1 MSLEGL
7 NATSRNTLMA
17 HLDIVYTAFGPDWLE
32 ATMPVDHRTH
42 QPLGMLHGGAS
53 VVLAETL
60 GSLAANMAVG
70 PDSYCVGL
78 EVNANHLRAK
88 REGAVTGRC
97 SPLHLGATTQVWQI
111 EIRDERGRLLCT
123 SRLTMAVLKYK
134 RSKDSGEAW
143 SAITHHECKISKPY
157 SSDPSI
163 IANVLRGLSHF
174 SRQQNKV
181 AL

>member
-1 MSLEGL
+1 MSQESSPIWRKPMSLEGL
-7 NATSRNTLMA
+7 NASSRNTLMA
-17 HLDIVYTAFGPDWLE
+17 HLDIVYSAFGPDWLE

-70 PDSYCVGL
+70 AESYCVGL

-88 REGAVTGRC
+88 REGVVTGRC
-97 SPLHLGATTQVWQI
+97 APLHLGATTQVWQI

-123 SRLTMAVLKYK
+123 SRLTMAVLKHK
-134 RSKDSGEAW
+134 RDKDSGE
-143 SAITHHECKISKPY
+143 E
-157 SSDPSI
+157 
-163 IANVLRGLSHF
+163 
-174 SRQQNKV
+174 
-181 AL
+181 

>member
-1 MSLEGL
+1 MFQPIDHTRSHLVMNQDIAPIWRKPMSLDGL
-7 NATSRNTLMA
+7 NASSRNTLMA
-17 HLDIVYTAFGPDWLE
+17 HLDIRYTAFGPDWLE

-88 REGAVTGRC
+88 REGVVTGRC

-111 EIRDERGRLLCT
+111 EIRDERARLLCT
-123 SRLTMAVLKYK
+123 SRLTMAVLKHK
-134 RSKDSGEAW
+134 RGKDSSE
-143 SAITHHECKISKPY
+143 E
-157 SSDPSI
+157 
-163 IANVLRGLSHF
+163 
-174 SRQQNKV
+174 
-181 AL
+181 